1 MDSSATARKRPLL
14 IALTFEGAIGLA
26 ALIAAVALGIRL
38 RPLLSLS
45 GKDLATALLG
55 VLALSVI
62 FVVVAFSRWSPFAR
76 IRRQLDRVLPQL
88 FDRASV
94 AALFAVSAVAGI
106 SEELLFRGV
115 LQHGLDSVMTTWAAV
130 LIANLVFA
138 ALHLITP
145 TYGVIAFFMGLI
157 LSAVFMITG
166 SIAAA
171 AITHGIYD
179 FMALVFY
186 LRRRSDSRNE
196 GRGTQHTRRHLE

>member
-1 MDSSATARKRPLL
+1 MARSATARKRPLL
-14 IALTFEGAIGLA
+14 IALTFEGAIGIA

-186 LRRRSDSRNE
+186 LRRRSVSRNE